1 MLLFSQKCIII
12 GVVIVKSH
20 DVCLG
25 KEGYAMHYDFSN
37 MGENIALLRRRISMT
52 QEMLADR
59 LGVSAQAVSKWERG
73 LSCPD
78 VSFLPVMAE
87 IFGVSIDELF
97 VRAEPDG
104 AKRYVEELPWED
116 DNKLRIAVFYGKHMS
131 EHEIYEFS
139 GEEDAVLLIKRGEEN
154 RTYRMENRMKGR
166 SKTPPE

>member
-1 MLLFSQKCIII
+1 
-12 GVVIVKSH
+12 
-20 DVCLG
+20 
-25 KEGYAMHYDFSN
+25 MHYDFSN

-97 VRAEPDG
+97 VRCKAQDG
-104 AKRYVEELPWED
+104 EKYIEELPWD
-116 DNKLRIAVFYGKHMS
+116 DDGQLRVAVFEGRRLHREEVYTCVK
-131 EHEIYEFS
+131 
-139 GEEDAVLLIKRGEEN
+139 GEDTILLIQHGKGRNSTLIEKHTN
-154 RTYRMENRMKGR
+154 MKG
-166 SKTPPE
+166 SHKTPPE

>member
-1 MLLFSQKCIII
+1 M
-12 GVVIVKSH
+12 IVKSH
-20 DVCLG
+20 DVYWG

-97 VRAEPDG
+97 VKTEPND
-104 AKRYVEELPWED
+104 ARKYIEELPWED
-116 DNKLRIAVFYGKHMS
+116 DGKLRIAVFYGKHMS

-139 GEEDAVLLIKRGEEN
+139 GDEDAVLLIKRGEEN